1 MSKANQQIEMN
12 NEEMKRLKEAS
23 MMRRGLESSSFDDG
37 DFDDIDNGEMKEI
50 VEQFEVNSYIY
61 YPKTCC
67 LGLCFCFTEQ
77 STKILAF
84 EERNLER
91 NYCY

>member
-1 MSKANQQIEMN
+1 MN

-50 VEQFEVNSYIY
+50 VEQFEVYKEIFAI
-61 YPKTCC
+61 K
-67 LGLCFCFTEQ
+67 
-77 STKILAF
+77 
-84 EERNLER
+84 
-91 NYCY
+91 

>member
-1 MSKANQQIEMN
+1 MN

-50 VEQFEVNSYIY
+50 VEQFEVNNYIY
-61 YPKTCC
+61 YSSRIKINSPMIKTCC
-67 LGLCFCFTEQ
+67 VGLCFM
-77 STKILAF
+77 L
-84 EERNLER
+84 
-91 NYCY
+91 Y

>member
-1 MSKANQQIEMN
+1 MAKANQQIEMN

-50 VEQFEVNSYIY
+50 VEQFEVNNYIY
-61 YPKTCC
+61 YSSSIKMNSPMIKDV
-67 LGLCFCFTEQ
+67 
-77 STKILAF
+77 A
-84 EERNLER
+84 
-91 NYCY
+91 